1 LGISDITEDELHEML
16 GLTRQEI
23 QQIKN
28 QPSNEALDAAA
39 DEEPHDDDDDD
50 ANEEDA
56 AALAKR
62 PAKKTSTRKLQPQP
76 GAAAVAKP
84 DKILNPFTNRW
95 VINNPANQKK
105 IGKLTLKKGGRKN
118 KSFKQKHSKTK
129 KHA

>member
-1 LGISDITEDELHEML
+1 MFNL
-16 GLTRQEI
+16 
-23 QQIKN
+23 N
-28 QPSNEALDAAA
+28 QFFKLVCTNDA
-39 DEEPHDDDDDD
+39 DDDHY

-62 PAKKTSTRKLQPQP
+62 PTKKTNTRKLQPQLEP
-76 GAAAVAKP
+76 GLATAASAANP
-84 DKILNPFTNRW
+84 GKILNPFTNRW

-118 KSFKQKHSKTK
+118 KSCTQKRNKTK